1 MVSKKTFFSISLV
14 GFWSLLTSQ
23 TNIFFPRV
31 FLVFGVG
38 WLQTGYHQETKNP
51 KNNLLKQNSWFQ
63 GKKNEKWFF
72 GFPGVFLVSFGFLE
86 RVFGFLV
93 LDAEKQ
99 KKTSFFGFW
108 SLLTS
113 KANIFLEF
121 FWFLELA
128 TSGNQRKQTPF
139 RGNPKKPKKLQGNQ
153 RIKTFPWNQEFKF
166 CSKMFFFVFWFLG
179 GIRMIIFKGYT
190 CYSRYVSHYLKPK
203 YTETYRWM
211 DGLVDC
217 LNIRSILYIYMYI
230 YIYLSIWYTYIHTYI
245 YIYIFDIHIHYT
257 YIYIYI
263 DRHRNFMTISHSFIA
278 WRPSPCWAAHGWHP
292 MKWLRMWPW
301 WRWRPGTFSNH
312 LVDEES
318 LGRWG
323 PPVPARVQLVYTW
336 LN

>member
-23 TNIFFPRV
+23 TNIFLECFWFLELGDFRQATTKKPKTQKTIFWNRILGFREKKKKNDSLV
-31 FLVFGVG
+31 SLEFFWFLLVSSKECLVF
-38 WLQTGYHQETKNP
+38 WFWMLKN
-51 KNNLLKQNSWFQ
+51 K
-63 GKKNEKWFF
+63 
-72 GFPGVFLVSFGFLE
+72 
-86 RVFGFLV
+86 
-93 LDAEKQ
+93 

-217 LNIRSILYIYMYI
+217 LNIRSILYICI

-245 YIYIFDIHIHYT
+245 YIYIWYT
-257 YIYIYI
+257 YTLYIYIYI
-263 DRHRNFMTISHSFIA
+263 ETDIEIS
-278 WRPSPCWAAHGWHP
+278 
-292 MKWLRMWPW
+292 WPFPI
-301 WRWRPGTFSNH
+301 RS
-312 LVDEES
+312 S
-318 LGRWG
+318 LGGHHLAGPRMAGIQWSGWG
-323 PPVPARVQLVYTW
+323 CGRDGAGDLVPFRITSWMRKA
-336 LN
+336 